1 MFTGI
6 VEEIGSIR
14 QVKKNQAGQQ
24 LLIQCNKVISDTK
37 VGDSIACNGV
47 CLTVVEVLQNGFW
60 ADVMN
65 ETAEVTNVGTLKMGS
80 KVNLER
86 AMAANGRFSG
96 HIVSGHIDCQ
106 EEILEVLDDGF
117 ASIIRI
123 TKSQTIHNNIV
134 LRGSVTVNGV
144 SLTVMENEKSF
155 FAVSLIPHT
164 KEESNLK
171 FLKKL
176 DKVNIEVDIFGKY
189 IQAFLEQPVVENKKE
204 SAITEK
210 FLRENGF

>member
-65 ETAEVTNVGTLKMGS
+65 ETAGVTNVGTLKMGS

-86 AMAANGRFSG
+86 AMGANGRFSG

>member
-65 ETAEVTNVGTLKMGS
+65 ETAGVTNVGTLKMGS

-106 EEILEVLDDGF
+106 EEILEVIDDGF